1 MALHFF
7 AGNPFS
13 IVGVETSLHWQ
24 GKKAWF
30 YRLKSVRSSGSKTRF
45 SVWLPG
51 KASSAFFIPLHEKEE
66 ILLSAFGPFGF
77 SSARIQIQSQKPP
90 APEFILPCTNVD
102 AFISKVDEPKIRPN
116 RLPAFFSN
124 LIRPLIPAYSS
135 KPLEMRTSLEISLED
150 LNVELA
156 KAHEEEKL
164 KAEVSK
170 HH

>member
-1 MALHFF
+1 MGLHFF

-66 ILLSAFGPFGF
+66 IMLSAFGPFGF
-77 SSARIQIQSQKPP
+77 SSARIHIQSQKPP
-90 APEFILPCTNVD
+90 APKFILPRTNV
-102 AFISKVDEPKIRPN
+102 AASISKVDDPRIKPN

-124 LIRPLIPAYSS
+124 EIRPLIPAYSS
-135 KPLEMRTSLEISLED
+135 KPIGLQTSLENAFENLH
-150 LNVELA
+150 VELA
-156 KAHEEEKL
+156 KAHEEENL
-164 KAEVSK
+164 KSK
-170 HH
+170 SQKSN

>member
-1 MALHFF
+1 MGLHLFT
-7 AGNPFS
+7 GNLFS

-51 KASSAFFIPLHEKEE
+51 KANSAFFVPLHEKEE
-66 ILLSAFGPFGF
+66 IMLSAFGPFGF

-90 APEFILPCTNVD
+90 APEFILPLTNVD

-116 RLPAFFSN
+116 GLPAFFSN

-135 KPLEMRTSLEISLED
+135 KPLEMRTSMEISLEA
-150 LNVELA
+150 LHVELA

-164 KAEVSK
+164 KSK
-170 HH
+170 DQKSN